1 MSAAERV
8 LWRVFP
14 WDPAAAEGERF
25 SATFVPA
32 GQGRGRFDLP
42 GRPAGVVYLAETPE
56 HAVGE
61 LIQRFRNQP
70 APLERADLV
79 VAGRTLALVPV
90 TLSPAA
96 SAGIADLCDP
106 ALLARHGIRPDDTA
120 ARARPPSQRAAA
132 ELHEAGHAGLRWWSA
147 FFGEWHTTV
156 LFRDRLGADALD
168 YGTPAPLHLAHPALA
183 EAALALDVPL
193 R

>member
-1 MSAAERV
+1 MSTGERV

-25 SATFVPA
+25 SAAFVPA

-42 GRPAGVVYLAETPE
+42 GRPAGVLYLAETPE
-56 HAVGE
+56 HAVAE
-61 LIQRFRNQP
+61 LIQRFRSQP
-70 APLERADLV
+70 RPLDAADLM
-79 VAGRTLALVPV
+79 VAGHTLALVSITV
-90 TLSPAA
+90 SPAA

-106 ALLARHGIRPDDTA
+106 AFLARLGIRPDETA

-132 ELHEAGHAGLRWWSA
+132 EVHAAGHAGLRWWSA
-147 FFGEWHTTV
+147 FMGEWHTVV
-156 LFRDRLGADALD
+156 LFRERLEARALVYGA
-168 YGTPAPLHLAHPALA
+168 PVPLGLRHPSLTA
-183 EAALALDVPL
+183 AALALDVPL